1 MRSASGPCRV
11 ALAST
16 WGGLGHAAT
25 PGRRGRVV
33 RHCLEGEELVSICP
47 QSLPVLKCLSDL
59 SLLVITCHR
68 GDQLLS
74 RRHRR
79 WSLRSPHS
87 VAVAVFYTFCTP
99 FCRHFF
105 FLLLFFPCTHCIPL
119 PATQK
124 AEFFS
129 RALTVFTSIVRKP

>member
-59 SLLVITCHR
+59 SLCVITCQR

-105 FLLLFFPCTHCIPL
+105 FYFCSFLVPTAFPFLLLRRQNSSLEP
-119 PATQK
+119 
-124 AEFFS
+124 
-129 RALTVFTSIVRKP
+129 